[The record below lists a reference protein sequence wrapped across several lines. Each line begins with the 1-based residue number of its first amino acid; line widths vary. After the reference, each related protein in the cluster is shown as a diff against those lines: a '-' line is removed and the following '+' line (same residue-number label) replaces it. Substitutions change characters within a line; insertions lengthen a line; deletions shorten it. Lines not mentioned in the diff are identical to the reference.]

1 MDEGGSPHLPLSIHG
16 VQPALVRCRPVLRNE
31 AVPPVLE
38 RSRRGRARGVA
49 HQGPELG
56 LRSQRAAE
64 VLLDALLHVRRAE
77 AVVGH
82 REHHPGLLV
91 VEMWAFFFYLAS
103 SNGKLLVMVI
113 FFTWQIFYQVAKT
126 QNMANKF

>member
-1 MDEGGSPHLPLSIHG
+1 VDEGGSPHLPLSIHG
-16 VQPALVRCRPVLRNE
+16 VQPALVRCRPVLRHE

-56 LRSQRAAE
+56 LRSRRAAE

-82 REHHPGLLV
+82 PEHHPGLLV
-91 VEMWAFFFYLAS
+91 VEMWAFFLFGKFKWQTIGDGHFFYLANLLS
-103 SNGKLLVMVI
+103 SCQNSKYGK
-113 FFTWQIFYQVAKT
+113 
-126 QNMANKF
+126 